1 VALLPFMLASET
13 SNQGQSLHIYRW
25 CSIPVPTQDQSLKEP
40 GNLSS
45 HSVPGIML
53 LPAGGCVAI
62 QGLPMNA
69 VQPYLKVHLAGT
81 EEEPLQYK

>member
-1 VALLPFMLASET
+1 
-13 SNQGQSLHIYRW
+13 
-25 CSIPVPTQDQSLKEP
+25 
-40 GNLSS
+40 
-45 HSVPGIML
+45 ML

-69 VQPYLKVHLAGT
+69 VQPYLKVHLAGI